1 MMSFPSSLAPRRRLA
16 PLAAALVALAAAS
29 LLTARAAEPA
39 VIAWSAPQALAAGVI
54 TQAVELAPESGAG
67 LVLQGTVELPPQ
79 ATEVLSAPLAG
90 VVQQVLVA
98 PGQAVRAGET
108 VARLTSPEL
117 ITWQREL
124 LQAESQARLAATRLE
139 RDEKLYAE
147 GIIAGLRLQDSRTQ
161 HELAQAAVKE
171 KRLALQMA
179 GAAPSAGLQPGLAV
193 RAQAAGTVLEVTAA
207 PGQRLEAG
215 MPVARI
221 ARGGRWTL
229 ALQATPE
236 QAARLRVGDTLSVA
250 GCKATA
256 RLSAVVPQV
265 TAGNQSVQLRAD
277 LATAE
282 PCVRLNQF
290 VQAAVQQRAGGASAA
305 PATAGAVRVLASAVV
320 RQAGQTHVFV
330 RTAAGFMPT
339 PVTLGGEAGDA
350 VSVTAGLKPGD
361 VVAVRGTAALKGAW
375 QGLGGGK

>member
-1 MMSFPSSLAPRRRLA
+1 MKLFPS
-16 PLAAALVALAAAS
+16 PLAARRCASPLVAALVLAF
-29 LLTARAAEPA
+29 LPTARAADPA
-39 VIAWSAPQALAAGVI
+39 VIAWSAPQALAAGVV

-108 VARLTSPEL
+108 LARLTSPEL
-117 ITWQREL
+117 LTWQREL
-124 LQAESQARLAATRLE
+124 MQAESQARLAATRLE

-193 RAQAAGTVLEVTAA
+193 RAQAAGTVLEVMAA

-215 MPVARI
+215 MPVARV
-221 ARGGRWTL
+221 ARGGRWAL
-229 ALQATPE
+229 ALQATPD
-236 QAARLRVGDTLSVA
+236 QAARLRVGDALSVA
-250 GCKATA
+250 GCQARA

-277 LATAE
+277 LVTAE
-282 PCVRLNQF
+282 SCVRLNQF
-290 VQAAVQQRAGGASAA
+290 VQATVQARAGAA
-305 PATAGAVRVLASAVV
+305 PAAGATAVRVPTSAVV
-320 RQAGQTHVFV
+320 RQAGRAHVFV
-330 RTAAGFMPT
+330 RTAAGFVPT
-339 PVTLGGEAGDA
+339 PVTLGAEAGDA
-350 VSVTAGLKPGD
+350 VAVTAGLKPGD

-375 QGLGGGK
+375 QGLGGGN